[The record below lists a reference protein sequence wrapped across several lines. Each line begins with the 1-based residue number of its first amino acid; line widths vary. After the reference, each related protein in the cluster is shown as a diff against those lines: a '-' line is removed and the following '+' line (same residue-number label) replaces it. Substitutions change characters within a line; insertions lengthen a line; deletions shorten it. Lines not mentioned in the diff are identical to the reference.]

1 MNKKTEADKARN
13 GKTHP
18 CTFSIIIPVLH
29 EADIIY
35 AALDALLLQTDESF
49 EIIVVDGSPNTD
61 TIQAITQNNVT
72 VLCSEQGRARQMNTG
87 ATAAVGDILV
97 FLHADTTLPQHA
109 LQNIRKAL
117 QNERY
122 VGCAFHLRINS
133 QKKAIKLLGHM
144 ISLRSRLSR
153 VPFGDQAIFLRRD
166 YFKKIGG
173 YKDIV
178 LMEDLELMHRIK
190 KRGEKIC
197 LITDYVTTSPRRWE
211 TEGILRC
218 TVRNSTLRLL
228 YRLGVPPSTLAKF
241 YSHG

>member
-1 MNKKTEADKARN
+1 MNKKTEAARN
-13 GKTHP
+13 GKTHS

-29 EADIIY
+29 EADIIN
-35 AALDALLLQTDESF
+35 AALDELLLHTDESF
-49 EIIVVDGSPNTD
+49 EIIVIDGSPSAD
-61 TIQAITQNNVT
+61 TIQTITQKNVT
-72 VLCSEQGRARQMNTG
+72 MLCSEQGRARQMNIG

-109 LQNIRKAL
+109 LQSIRKAL

-122 VGCAFHLRINS
+122 VGGAFHLRINS
-133 QKKAIKLLGHM
+133 KKRVIKLLGHM
-144 ISLRSRLSR
+144 ISFRSRLSR

-178 LMEDLELMHRIK
+178 LMEDLELMRRIK

-218 TVRNSTLRLL
+218 TVRNSGLRAL
-228 YRLGVPPSTLAKF
+228 YFLGVHPSTLAKF
-241 YSHG
+241 YHHG